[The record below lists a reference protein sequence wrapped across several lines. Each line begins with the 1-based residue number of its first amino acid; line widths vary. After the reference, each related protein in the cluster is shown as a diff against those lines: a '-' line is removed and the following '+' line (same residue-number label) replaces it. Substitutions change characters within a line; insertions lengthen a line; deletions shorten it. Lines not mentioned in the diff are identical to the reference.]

1 MNSRRRSIWSML
13 CWPRAEQLR
22 RRFSMQKNTLRL
34 SMLLASALLF
44 AAFLAACGG
53 GGSSSVSSDDVAVVG
68 DTDITK
74 QQYAQ
79 LLAQAKLSF
88 KQNGR
93 AFPKQGTTEYEAV
106 KAQVMNLLVQAEE
119 REQKAKTLGI
129 VVTDKQV

>member
-1 MNSRRRSIWSML
+1 MNSRGRSIWSML
-13 CWPRAEQLR
+13 CWRRAGRLR
-22 RRFSMQKNTLRL
+22 RRISMQKHTLRL

-53 GGSSSVSSDDVAVVG
+53 GGSSSFVSSDDVAVVG
-68 DTDITK
+68 GQEITK

-93 AFPKQGTTEYEAV
+93 AFPKQGTTEYEA
-106 KAQVMNLLVQAEE
+106 
-119 REQKAKTLGI
+119 
-129 VVTDKQV
+129 